1 MEVKVYTTS
10 TCPYCTM
17 VKEFLSQNDV
27 SFEERRVDDTRRNQR
42 RVHPFGRGDG
52 SACHRHRRRTGGRID
67 REKIRALLESK

>member
-27 SFEERRVDDTRRNQR
+27 SFEERRVDDDPDAYKEFIRLDVGMGVPVT
-42 RVHPFGRGDG
+42 VIDG
-52 SACHRHRRRTGGRID
+52 EPVVGFD
-67 REKIRALLESK
+67 REKIRALLEKK